1 MNTIQEIAQQ
11 TNRHAY
17 LIIAY
22 DKLEQLA
29 FQLSLIDD
37 PRNDIFIHMDK
48 RSSFTDFDKEMLQG
62 SVKHSK
68 VYFTPRI
75 AVYWGHFS
83 LVECELILYQ
93 VATEKGPYAMY
104 HLISG
109 ADMPLRSQDAIHD
122 FFADKLDKIFITR
135 YNQEEAEE
143 LKLHKLVEHYHLSRR
158 INPRQL
164 SPIPRKILRAYQI
177 LENKIQTALKIDRLH
192 GKREEMGFDGFSE
205 WKSIGHDVVLA
216 VLDNEHWIRK
226 QFRFTFCSDE
236 YFFPMTLKRAGL
248 LERIYHYE
256 PVHDIPDEFQGNL
269 RYVNWWDGHP
279 YEWTDSQA
287 DIAQLKKGRE
297 LGHFFSRK
305 FNVEKYPALKEVI
318 LENVKD

>member
-1 MNTIQEIAQQ
+1 MKK
-11 TNRHAY
+11 HAY

-22 DKLEQLA
+22 DKFEQLA
-29 FQLSLIDD
+29 FQISLLDD

-48 RSSFTDFDKEMLQG
+48 RTDFTEADQAKL
-62 SVKHSK
+62 VAAAKHSS

-75 AVYWGHFS
+75 AVHWGHFS
-83 LVECELILYQ
+83 LVECELILYKEASQ
-93 VATEKGPYAMY
+93 KDTYAMY

-109 ADMPLRSQDAIHD
+109 ADMPLRSQDDIHT

-143 LKLHKLVEHYHLSRR
+143 LKLYKLVEHYHFSRR
-158 INPRQL
+158 IDPRQL
-164 SPIPRKILRAYQI
+164 SPLPRKLLRAYQI
-177 LENKIQTALKIDRLH
+177 AENKIQTALHIDRLH

-216 VLDNEHWIRK
+216 VLAHEVWIRK

-248 LERIYHYE
+248 LDRIYHYD
-256 PVHDIPDEFQGNL
+256 PVEEVPDEFQGNL
-269 RYVNWWDGHP
+269 RYINWWDGRP
-279 YEWTDSQA
+279 YEWTDSEA
-287 DIAQLKKGRE
+287 DMAQLDKGIA
-297 LGHFFSRK
+297 LGHLFSRK
-305 FNVEKYPALKEVI
+305 FNLEKYPALKDYI
-318 LENVKD
+318 LEKVR

>member
-1 MNTIQEIAQQ
+1 MKK
-11 TNRHAY
+11 HAY

-22 DKLEQLA
+22 DKFEQLA
-29 FQLSLIDD
+29 FQISLLDD

-48 RSSFTDFDKEMLQG
+48 RTDFTEADKANL
-62 SVKHSK
+62 VAAAKHSS

-75 AVYWGHFS
+75 AVHWGHFS
-83 LVECELILYQ
+83 LVECELILYKEASQ
-93 VATEKGPYAMY
+93 KDTYAMY

-109 ADMPLRSQDAIHD
+109 ADMPLRSQDDIHA

-143 LKLHKLVEHYHLSRR
+143 LKLYKLVEHYHFSRR
-158 INPRQL
+158 IDPRQL
-164 SPIPRKILRAYQI
+164 SPLPRKLLRAYQI
-177 LENKIQTALKIDRLH
+177 AENKIQTALHVDRLH

-216 VLDNEHWIRK
+216 VLANEDWIRK

-248 LERIYHYE
+248 LDRIYHYD
-256 PVHDIPDEFQGNL
+256 PVEEVPDEFQGNL
-269 RYVNWWDGHP
+269 RYINWWDGRP
-279 YEWTDSQA
+279 YEWTDSET
-287 DIAQLKKGRE
+287 DMAQLDKGIA
-297 LGHFFSRK
+297 LGHLFSRK
-305 FNVEKYPALKEVI
+305 FNLEKYPALKDYI
-318 LENVKD
+318 LARIK